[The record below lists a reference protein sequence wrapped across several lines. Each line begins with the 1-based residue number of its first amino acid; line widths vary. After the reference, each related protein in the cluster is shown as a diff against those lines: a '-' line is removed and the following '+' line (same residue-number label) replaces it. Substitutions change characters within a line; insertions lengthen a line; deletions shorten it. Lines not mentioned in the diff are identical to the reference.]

1 MNKIISI
8 VSIVAIFFL
17 SIGNA
22 FAKTA
27 LTVYTAIEAEDLKRY
42 ASTFNEDHPDIEINW
57 VRDSTGIVTAK
68 LLLKKIIL

>member
-8 VSIVAIFFL
+8 VSAVAIFFL
-17 SIGNA
+17 SMGNA

-42 ASTFNEDHPDIEINW
+42 AHFANLYRHYICAVVS
-57 VRDSTGIVTAK
+57 
-68 LLLKKIIL
+68 L

>member
-8 VSIVAIFFL
+8 VSAVAIFFL

-27 LTVYTAIEAEDLKRY
+27 LTVYTAIEAED
-42 ASTFNEDHPDIEINW
+42 
-57 VRDSTGIVTAK
+57 
-68 LLLKKIIL
+68 